1 MESYLENTVNEKW
14 EKGVE
19 GGSHS
24 QGNVM
29 NKNVYL

>member
-1 MESYLENTVNEKW
+1 MKSYLETTVNEKW

-24 QGNVM
+24 QGNDV
-29 NKNVYL
+29 NKKVYL